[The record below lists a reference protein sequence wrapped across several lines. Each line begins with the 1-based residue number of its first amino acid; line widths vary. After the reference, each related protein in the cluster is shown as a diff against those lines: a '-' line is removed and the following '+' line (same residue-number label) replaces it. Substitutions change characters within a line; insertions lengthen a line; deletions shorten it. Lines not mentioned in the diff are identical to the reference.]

1 MNFDT
6 WLKFYNNAN
15 SLNAKITLLSYLE
28 NNNVL
33 NIKSIKPQDIKE
45 SNSYNII
52 QSIIKRKNVIKPL
65 Y

>member
-15 SLNAKITLLSYLE
+15 SLNTKVTLLNYLE
-28 NNNVL
+28 NNNVT
-33 NIKSIKPQDIKE
+33 NIKNTNLKDIKE
-45 SNSYNII
+45 SASCNIV